1 MIRRS
6 YMDLFEPICNNKNNL
21 ALHKYSKNNITS
33 TENVRIFFFLSFFL
47 RFKKKCVG
55 KDRFTGCYKTIKE
68 LNVCNRFLCT

>member
-6 YMDLFEPICNNKNNL
+6 YMDLFKPICNNKNNL
-21 ALHKYSKNNITS
+21 ALHKYKNNITS
-33 TENVRIFFFLSFFL
+33 TENVRIFFSLSFFKDL
-47 RFKKKCVG
+47 KKKCVG